1 MHDILKFPNSRLI
14 HSLRIQNLHFL
25 FKKKYKIC
33 DILHWR
39 KHFFYYKKRFRY
51 AFNEN
56 TYQFFFKHKN
66 LDLCLMKIQSSF
78 CFEKIFKSVFNEN
91 TDLFCYAEK
100 FLDLYYV
107 LLCKKNFKSIFY
119 KSTNLFCYAEKF
131 SDLYL
136 MKIQISF
143 CSEKFSNLY
152 LMKIHICFVM
162 KKNF

>member
-1 MHDILKFPNSRLI
+1 MIFYIEENIFFIIKKGSDMHLMKI
-14 HSLRIQNLHFL
+14 HIS
-25 FKKKYKIC
+25 
-33 DILHWR
+33 
-39 KHFFYYKKRFRY
+39 FFV
-51 AFNEN
+51 
-56 TYQFFFKHKN
+56 KHKN